1 MRTRPEAPSDMTMI
15 SSHVRPDAV
24 ATSITYYI
32 SFSNRK
38 EMTVVSP
45 TIVAGFNVFP
55 FSM

>member
-1 MRTRPEAPSDMTMI
+1 MTMI